1 MSACTSFIGVPPSPI
16 YNEELV
22 RFIQQASPFNIEF
35 LCTIDQSRTDTNYI
49 AEQNYLP
56 PSFSVT
62 LSSPAASASLQPAT
76 HNYQEIITT
85 PLFDQYPLATHPSQ
99 PLEFNQ
105 PYTPNRRSVAV
116 QTMSSPPGTDHRGP
130 ELRLKKRKKP
140 VVLVRRKQKTH
151 ASCLYFLD
159 FLEDQL
165 ERPEHRLALELVLDR
180 LSQSGRFSSAS
191 NGSTGLRESSA
202 SLTGPNCCSSGE
214 SMSTTTILSSN
225 L

>member
-22 RFIQQASPFNIEF
+22 RFVQQASPFNLEF
-35 LCTIDQSRTDTNYI
+35 LSTIDQSRTNYV

-56 PSFSVT
+56 PSFPVT

-76 HNYQEIITT
+76 HNYQEIITS
-85 PLFDQYPLATHPSQ
+85 PLFDQYPLAPHQSL

-130 ELRLKKRKKP
+130 EPRPKKRKKP
-140 VVLVRRKQKTH
+140 AVPVRRKQKTH
-151 ASCLYFLD
+151 ASRLYFLD

-165 ERPEHRLALELVLDR
+165 ERPEQVC
-180 LSQSGRFSSAS
+180 
-191 NGSTGLRESSA
+191 
-202 SLTGPNCCSSGE
+202 P
-214 SMSTTTILSSN
+214 
-225 L
+225 